1 MTQAEYIMSMPVE
14 MMEKFFGRPVEE
26 ILGNP
31 GADDSGRDYAMGYSE
46 TFTEMLT
53 RRSAGSN
60 AQHLL
65 PHLQGGMTLLDLGC
79 GPGSITAGLAQA
91 VHPGRVWGVDF
102 NQEQLQQARGQ
113 ADALGL
119 ENLSFQKADGLNLPF
134 PDNSFDAVHCHGFLM
149 HSPRIREQMK
159 EILRVLRPG
168 GLLASRDMDVLTSFI
183 SPAVHGQNIFEM
195 LAEVIRQEG
204 GDPWMGRRLKAFF
217 LNAGLEEVETGFNA
231 DRFTQPEEVEFLAE
245 FLLKWG
251 LSQAFMKRTRSCQR
265 EFDRWR
271 EQVERWSRHPGAVG
285 CFHFGHAVGRKPA

>member
-26 ILGNP
+26 VLENP

-65 PHLQGGMTLLDLGC
+65 PHLQAGMTLLDLGC

-119 ENLSFQKADGLNLPF
+119 ENLRFLKADGLNLPF

-149 HSPRIREQMK
+149 HSTSIRQQMT
-159 EILRVLRPG
+159 EILRVLKPG
-168 GLLASRDMDVLTSFI
+168 GILASRDMDVPTSFI
-183 SPAVHGQNIFEM
+183 APAVHGQNIFEM
-195 LAEVIRQEG
+195 LAEVIRREG

-217 LNAGLEEVETGFNA
+217 LNGAGGGG
-231 DRFTQPEEVEFLAE
+231 DRRRPPDGPE

-251 LSQAFMKRTRSCQR
+251 PQAFMERTFFPRTPGWPGGGDRLQGTLTASPNRLGPSESWSSLPRSSSC
-265 EFDRWR
+265 
-271 EQVERWSRHPGAVG
+271 
-285 CFHFGHAVGRKPA
+285 